1 MYVCIVLCISNKL
14 FQINFNSL
22 TNISYKGGFGGSY
35 FKGVGEG
42 RSRFK
47 GQNGERGWEKKVKY
61 VLITLHWISH
71 IFFSASIHRKSI
83 IPHVNFNYHDVLKKL
98 GIVSNL
104 IIFEKCTQ
112 MMNFFLALSTIKI
125 SVYLWNLYTSKY
137 IFSWYV
143 INGFLLV
150 LTDEWCIPA
159 HYIQE
164 TFLVL
169 L

>member
-1 MYVCIVLCISNKL
+1 MVLGFI
-14 FQINFNSL
+14 FQRGGGGDKQVQRS
-22 TNISYKGGFGGSY
+22 KGRERGG
-35 FKGVGEG
+35 GLAILPC
-42 RSRFK
+42 
-47 GQNGERGWEKKVKY
+47 GWEKKVKY
-61 VLITLHWISH
+61 VLITLLWISH

-125 SVYLWNLYTSKY
+125 SVYLYTSKY

-143 INGFLLV
+143 INWFLLV
-150 LTDEWCIPA
+150 LTDKWCILSCTL
-159 HYIQE
+159 QE